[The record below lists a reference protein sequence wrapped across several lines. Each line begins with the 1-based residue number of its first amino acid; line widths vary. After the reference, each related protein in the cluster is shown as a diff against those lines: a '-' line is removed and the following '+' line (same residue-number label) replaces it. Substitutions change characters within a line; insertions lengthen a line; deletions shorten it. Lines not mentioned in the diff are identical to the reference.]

1 MKKFIIFLFSIL
13 LFCGCS
19 IEQIS
24 QNLGLSESPL
34 DPEVEQIAD
43 AIYLYN
49 EGNYPKA
56 CKRFYDYA
64 KDGNVLA
71 MQQTGV
77 CFRDGKG
84 FSKDI
89 LRALFW
95 FETAGNYGNI
105 DGLRSAGYI
114 YEYGLG
120 VNKNLEKAIYF
131 YEKATSLGS
140 SEASYDLGL
149 IYLDKNDYKKARIYL
164 DEACFKGKKEACM
177 KLNEMKF

>member
-1 MKKFIIFLFSIL
+1 
-13 LFCGCS
+13 
-19 IEQIS
+19 
-24 QNLGLSESPL
+24 
-34 DPEVEQIAD
+34 
-43 AIYLYN
+43 
-49 EGNYPKA
+49 
-56 CKRFYDYA
+56 
-64 KDGNVLA
+64 

-95 FETAGNYGNI
+95 FETAGRYGNI

-140 SEASYDLGL
+140 GEAS
-149 IYLDKNDYKKARIYL
+149 
-164 DEACFKGKKEACM
+164 
-177 KLNEMKF
+177 

>member
-1 MKKFIIFLFSIL
+1 
-13 LFCGCS
+13 
-19 IEQIS
+19 
-24 QNLGLSESPL
+24 
-34 DPEVEQIAD
+34 
-43 AIYLYN
+43 
-49 EGNYPKA
+49 
-56 CKRFYDYA
+56 
-64 KDGNVLA
+64 

-95 FETAGNYGNI
+95 FETAGSYGNI

-149 IYLDKNDYKKARIYL
+149 IYLVKNDYKKARIYL
-164 DEACFKGKKEACM
+164 DEACYHGKKEACM
-177 KLNEMKF
+177 KLKEMKF